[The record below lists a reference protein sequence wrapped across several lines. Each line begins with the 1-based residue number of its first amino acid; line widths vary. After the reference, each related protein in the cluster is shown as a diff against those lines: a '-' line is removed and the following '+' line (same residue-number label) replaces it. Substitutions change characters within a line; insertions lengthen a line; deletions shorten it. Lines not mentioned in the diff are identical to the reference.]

1 MKENTSNK
9 TELEKIL
16 DLIQENEVSQNIK
29 RNLTI
34 QDLSSIKLTEK
45 NLNQKLKQSVVDSNK
60 EIDLRQRKY
69 NELKKDKNIFLL

>member
-1 MKENTSNK
+1 MKENTSNR

-34 QDLSSIKLTEK
+34 QDLSSIKSIGK